1 MADAQQLIL
10 EGADERDLSKLSEY
24 RAIGGFS
31 ALAKAR
37 GMTREAVIEEISTA
51 TLRGRGGAGFPMGRK
66 LSLVQPPEAA
76 GKPTYVVANA
86 DESEP
91 GSFKD
96 REIMRRV
103 PHRFLEGCLIAA
115 HAIGSEHVFVYIR
128 GEYGAEY
135 DVLKAA
141 ADEVRDAGLLGG
153 VTIVLHRGAGAYI
166 CGEETAL
173 LDSLE
178 GKRGQPRPRPPFP
191 PISGLYASPT
201 LINNVQTLANVPIII
216 ERGAKS
222 YVSIGPEASPGTV
235 VYSLSGN
242 VERPGN
248 YELPLGTTL
257 RELIYDFGGGVAGG
271 RQLKAVIP
279 GGSSVPVFTP
289 DEIDTP
295 ADFDSIQ
302 AAGSYLG
309 SAAIIVIDD
318 RACMVQLGLRVEKFY
333 MHESCGKCTPCR
345 EGTRWMV
352 SLLEKIES
360 GRAEHSDLDLLR
372 GICDRVEGRSLC
384 ALGDFAVWPIKSYVD
399 KYREEFEAH
408 IEQGGCPFGGESSL
422 EGVVAPIDQHTQS
435 PVAEVP
441 A

>member
-1 MADAQQLIL
+1 MAELQELVLQ
-10 EGADERDLSKLSEY
+10 GADERDLTKLAEY
-24 RAIGGFS
+24 QAVGGYD

-37 GMTREAVIEEISTA
+37 GMTREQVIEEISAA

-103 PHRFLEGCLIAA
+103 PHRFIEGCLIAA
-115 HAIGSEHVFVYIR
+115 HAIGSQHVFIYIR

-135 DVLKAA
+135 EVLKAA
-141 ADEVRDAGLLGG
+141 ADEVRDAGLLED
-153 VTIVLHRGAGAYI
+153 VTLVLHRGAGAYV

-191 PISGLYASPT
+191 PIAGLYGAPT

-216 ERGAKS
+216 ERGRQ
-222 YVSIGPEASPGTV
+222 VVRDDRPGVVPGTV

-257 RELIYDFGGGVAGG
+257 RELIFDFGGGVPGG

-302 AAGSYLG
+302 AAGSFLG
-309 SAAIIVIDD
+309 SAAIIVVDD
-318 RACMVQLGLRVEKFY
+318 RGLHGAARAAGREVLQARVV
-333 MHESCGKCTPCR
+333 R
-345 EGTRWMV
+345 EVHAVPRGD
-352 SLLEKIES
+352 
-360 GRAEHSDLDLLR
+360 ALDGEPAR
-372 GICDRVEGRSLC
+372 EDRVGPGGALRPRPPAQHLRPRGGQVALRPRRLRRLAGQELHRQVPRRVRGAHRPGRL
-384 ALGDFAVWPIKSYVD
+384 
-399 KYREEFEAH
+399 
-408 IEQGGCPFGGESSL
+408 
-422 EGVVAPIDQHTQS
+422 
-435 PVAEVP
+435 PVRR
-441 A
+441 

>member
-1 MADAQQLIL
+1 
-10 EGADERDLSKLSEY
+10 
-24 RAIGGFS
+24 
-31 ALAKAR
+31 
-37 GMTREAVIEEISTA
+37 VI
-51 TLRGRGGAGFPMGRK
+51 
-66 LSLVQPPEAA
+66 
-76 GKPTYVVANA
+76 
-86 DESEP
+86 
-91 GSFKD
+91 
-96 REIMRRV
+96 
-103 PHRFLEGCLIAA
+103 
-115 HAIGSEHVFVYIR
+115 
-128 GEYGAEY
+128 
-135 DVLKAA
+135 
-141 ADEVRDAGLLGG
+141 
-153 VTIVLHRGAGAYI
+153 HRGAGAYI

-191 PISGLYASPT
+191 PITGLYGAPT
-201 LINNVQTLANVPIII
+201 LINNVQTLANVPVIL
-216 ERGAKS
+216 GLGSDDYSK
-222 YVSIGPEASPGTV
+222 IGPASSPGTV

-257 RELIYDFGGGVAGG
+257 RELIYDVGGGIPNG
-271 RQLKAVIP
+271 RKLKAIIP

-302 AAGSYLG
+302 AAGSFLG
-309 SAAIIVIDD
+309 SAAIIVVDD
-318 RACMVQLGLRVEKFY
+318 RACMVQLGLRAEKFY

-372 GICDRVEGRSLC
+372 AVCDRIEGRSLC
-384 ALGDFAVWPIKSYVD
+384 ALGDFAVWPVRSYID
-399 KYREEFEAH
+399 KYRPEFEAH
-408 IEQGGCPFGGESSL
+408 IDEGRCPYSGESSL
-422 EGVVAPIDQHTQS
+422 EGVIAPIDQLTHS

-441 A
+441 S

>member
-1 MADAQQLIL
+1 MLIL
-10 EGADERDLSKLSEY
+10 EGADERDLTRLDEY
-24 RAIGGFS
+24 RAIGGYG
-31 ALAKAR
+31 ALEKAH
-37 GMTREAVIEEISTA
+37 GMTRETVIEEISTA

-66 LSLVQPPEAA
+66 LSLVQPPEVA

-103 PHRFLEGCLIAA
+103 PHRFIEGCLIAA
-115 HAIGSEHVFVYIR
+115 HAIGSAHVFIYIR

-135 DVLKAA
+135 EVLKAA
-141 ADEVRDAGLLGG
+141 ADEVRDAELLGG
-153 VTIVLHRGAGAYI
+153 VTLVIHRGAGAYI
-166 CGEETAL
+166 CGEESAL
-173 LDSLE
+173 LESLE
-178 GKRGQPRPRPPFP
+178 GNRGQPRPRPPFP
-191 PISGLYASPT
+191 PVSGLYAAPT
-201 LINNVQTLANVPIII
+201 LINNVQTLANVPIIL
-216 ERGAKS
+216 EKGGAK
-222 YVSIGPEASPGTV
+222 YAKIGPESSPGTV

-248 YELPLGTTL
+248 YEALLGTTL
-257 RELIYDFGGGVAGG
+257 RELIYDIGGGIPNG
-271 RQLKAVIP
+271 RALKAVIP

-289 DEIDTP
+289 DDIDTP

-302 AAGSYLG
+302 AAGSFLG
-309 SAAIIVIDD
+309 SAAIIVVDD
-318 RACMVQLGLRVEKFY
+318 RVCMVQLALRVEKFY

-372 GICDRVEGRSLC
+372 GICARIEGRSLC
-384 ALGDFAVWPIKSYVD
+384 ALGDFAVWPVRSYID
-399 KYREEFEAH
+399 KYRAEFEAH
-408 IEQGGCPFGGESSL
+408 IDEGGCPYGGESSI
-422 EGVVAPIDQHTQS
+422 EGVMAPIDQHTHS

>member
-1 MADAQQLIL
+1 MAEVQALIL
-10 EGADERDLSKLSEY
+10 EGADERDLTRLSEY
-24 RAIGGFS
+24 KAIGGYA
-31 ALAKAR
+31 ALTKAR
-37 GMTREAVIEEISTA
+37 GMERQALIDEVSTA

-66 LSLVQPPEAA
+66 LSLVPLPEVA

-91 GSFKD
+91 GAFKD

-103 PHRFLEGCLIAA
+103 PHRFIEGCLIAA
-115 HAIGSEHVFVYIR
+115 HAIGSKHVFIYIR
-128 GEYGAEY
+128 GEYLDEFE
-135 DVLKAA
+135 VLKAA
-141 ADEVRDAGLLGG
+141 ADEVRDAELLGE
-153 VTIVLHRGAGAYI
+153 VTLVIHRGAGAYI
-166 CGEETAL
+166 CGEESAL

-191 PISGLYASPT
+191 PVSGLYASPT
-201 LINNVQTLANVPIII
+201 LINNVQTLATVPIVIDRCGSWYAKI
-216 ERGAKS
+216 GA
-222 YVSIGPEASPGTV
+222 EASPGTI
-235 VYSLSGN
+235 VYSISGN

-248 YELPLGTTL
+248 YELPLGTTV
-257 RELIYDFGGGVAGG
+257 RELIYDVGGGIPGG
-271 RQLKAVIP
+271 RKLKAVIP

-295 ADFDSIQ
+295 ADFDSIE
-302 AAGSYLG
+302 AAGSFLG
-309 SAAIIVIDD
+309 SAAIIAVDD
-318 RACMVQLGLRVEKFY
+318 RACMVQLALRVEKFY

-360 GRAEHSDLDLLR
+360 GRAEWSDLDLLR
-372 GICDRVEGRSLC
+372 NICDRILGKSLC
-384 ALGDFAVWPIKSYVD
+384 ALGDFAVYPVASYMD

-408 IEQGGCPFGGESSL
+408 VEQGGCPYGGESSI
-422 EGVVAPIDQHTQS
+422 EGVVAPTDQHTPSQS
-435 PVAEVP
+435 AEVP